1 MAYHYIVTFDNNKKV
16 WVDIDTAN
24 KEEVK
29 QIATAILDEADC
41 SSTIVS
47 VKRTTH
53 LGDIADVDY
62 VA

>member
-16 WVDIDTAN
+16 WVDIDTTN

-29 QIATAILDEADC
+29 QIASAILDEADC

-53 LGDIADVDY
+53 LAY
-62 VA
+62 C